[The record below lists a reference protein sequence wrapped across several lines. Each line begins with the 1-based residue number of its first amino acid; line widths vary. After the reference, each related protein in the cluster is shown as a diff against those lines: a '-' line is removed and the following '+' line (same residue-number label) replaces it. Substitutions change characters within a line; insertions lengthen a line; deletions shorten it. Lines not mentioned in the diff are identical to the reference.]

1 MPSHTEFTLGSLI
14 EGIRAATGASYAQA
28 FQLVYRDLNGLAQ
41 RARNTGQVFAGNRAV
56 PPGIVPDNQMAH
68 AANNPGPAADP
79 NCVPDRG
86 VIGVGVAAAP
96 VPDLAAGA
104 NAGRPAKRYSCHL
117 CPGGSKSYTRMYSL
131 NQHKKQAHHIPMP
144 RSEGY
149 RVRHGLVDEA
159 SGSDNAS
166 SNNVEGQQ
174 QQAGGAT
181 VNDDGNDNNE
191 GQKKEV
197 REKKD
202 N

>member
-56 PPGIVPDNQMAH
+56 PQGIVSHNQMAQ

-79 NCVPDRG
+79 NRVPDKG

-131 NQHKKQAHHIPMP
+131 NQAHHIPMP

-166 SNNVEGQQ
+166 RNNVEGHQQ
-174 QQAGGAT
+174 KAGGAA
-181 VNDDGNDNNE
+181 VNDDGNGNTE
-191 GQKKEV
+191 EQKKEV
-197 REKKD
+197 HEKKD